1 MKLLRDYGWAIPT
14 VISMVLVLTTPIS
27 PWVLGSAAVL
37 VIALGYL
44 VGWLISRSREDHQ
57 GGPR

>member
-14 VISMVLVLTTPIS
+14 VISMILVLTTPIS
-27 PWVLGSAAVL
+27 PWVLGGAAVL

-44 VGWLISRSREDHQ
+44 VGWLVGRSRESRQ
-57 GGPR
+57 GDSR